1 MFVKEQETAATE
13 GFRVNTKLRRKLAAR
28 KRRIHARLDK
38 RNNDGCEQPM
48 LRPTTIRYELADRT
62 RGLSHGGIGS
72 MLLLVQ
78 RLKLAEA
85 INERLHLLKI
95 HLPYHESDHVLN
107 FAFNALCDGTCLD
120 DIELRRNDEVYLD
133 AVGARRIPDPTTAGD
148 FCRRFMA
155 EHVRTLLDVFN
166 DVRLKVWAE
175 QPDAF
180 FDKARID
187 MDGTMVTT
195 DGECKEGIDINYK
208 GEWGYHPLVVS
219 LANTAEVLSIVNRSG
234 NRPSHEGAAEE
245 VDRVLELCGKAG
257 FRHVRLRG
265 DTDFTQTKD
274 LDRWT
279 DDERV
284 SFVFGIDATPAR
296 WLLAENLPETAW
308 KPLVRPPRYEVRTKP
323 RARPQNVKEAVVERR
338 EFDNICLIREE
349 VAEFDYRPAACR
361 KTYRMVVVKKYL
373 ETRKGQR
380 VLFHDYRYFFY
391 LTNDRANSASEVVY
405 EANDRCDQENLHAQ
419 LKGGVRSLYAPV
431 DGLVSNWAYMVMTSL
446 AWNLKAWWALS
457 LPEPK
462 GDGRRSERQREE
474 KWRVLRM
481 EFKTF
486 LNAMMQLPC
495 QIVNTGRQLVYRVLG
510 WNPWLGVF
518 FRLVDRLK
526 C

>member
-1 MFVKEQETAATE
+1 MFVVNNETAATK
-13 GFRVNTKLRRKLAAR
+13 GFRVNTKLRRKLADR
-28 KRRIHARLDK
+28 KRRIQSRLDK
-38 RNNDGCEQPM
+38 RLNEGCEQPV
-48 LRPTTIRYELADRT
+48 LRPTNLQYELADRT
-62 RGLSHGGIGS
+62 RGMCHGGIGS
-72 MLLLVQ
+72 MLLLVR
-78 RLKLAEA
+78 RLKLPEA
-85 INERLHLLKI
+85 IDERLHLLKM

-148 FCRRFMA
+148 FCRRFTA
-155 EHVRTLLDVFN
+155 EHVRTLLEVFN
-166 DVRLKVWAE
+166 EARLKVWAE
-175 QPDAF
+175 QPEAF
-180 FDKARID
+180 FDEARID

-208 GEWGYHPLVVS
+208 GQWGYHPLVVS
-219 LANTAEVLSIVNRSG
+219 LANTGEVLSIVNRSG

-245 VDRVLELCGKAG
+245 VDRALALCRKAG
-257 FRHVRLRG
+257 FRRVRLRG
-265 DTDFTQTKD
+265 DTDFTQTAR

-284 SFVFGIDATPAR
+284 TFVFGIDNTPAR
-296 WLLAENLPETAW
+296 WLLAENLPENAW
-308 KPLVRPPRYEVRTKP
+308 QPLARPPRYAVRTKP

-338 EFDNICLIREE
+338 EFDNICLIREQ

-373 ETRKGQR
+373 EVRKGQR

-391 LTNDRANSASEVVY
+391 LTNDRESSASQIVCS
-405 EANDRCDQENLHAQ
+405 ANDRCDQENLHAQ

-446 AWNLKAWWALS
+446 AWNLKAWWALT
-457 LPEPK
+457 LPEPT
-462 GDGRRSERQREE
+462 GNGRRGEQQRHQ
-474 KWRVLRM
+474 KRRVLRM

-486 LNAMMQLPC
+486 LNAMMRLPV
-495 QIVNTGRQLVYRVLG
+495 QIVNTGRRMVYRLLA

-518 FRLVDRLK
+518 FRLTDRLN